1 MVLVGQSGGSFIAN
15 SHTQQ
20 EEVKQAVYEEEAKEE
35 EDAEEEDEEDEDDM
49 EFTCLKK
56 LSAGERLQLKNAT
69 NTAATRSKVLGLL
82 TAAPAA
88 VLQVYSVPAM
98 KLDGLYF
105 KVADSFLLI
114 REEEEPREGM
124 QVVADGLKVLQ
135 REME

>member
-35 EDAEEEDEEDEDDM
+35 EDAEEEDEEDDM

-69 NTAATRSKVLGLL
+69 NTAATRSKVLGILKE
-82 TAAPAA
+82 AS
-88 VLQVYSVPAM
+88 VVIQVYSVPAM

-105 KVADSFLLI
+105 KAADKFLLI